1 MIQAT
6 ETFANRAATG
16 MVSMSRKT
24 KIGLMLAVDMAALPV
39 CYMLSILLRTGDIGA
54 VLHTGITPYV
64 VVSGITLAAFA
75 ATGLYGA
82 VIRFIDQSVLTAA
95 GISLALAI
103 SLTYLV
109 FSLLPASTRYTEITH
124 YDLMNY
130 WFNAFLYVVFSRLI
144 ARSLLR
150 DIKVKKRREA
160 GPVVAIYGAGE
171 AGVKLAQAMRASD
184 KYRVACFF
192 DDKPAL
198 DNRTVAGLKVYH
210 SDRVAEKARHHHV
223 DLIVIAIPSATPE
236 QRKAIMYKAHKSG
249 ADVKTLCTLMELADE
264 HISTRS
270 IREMKID
277 DLLGREP
284 IQPDTGLFR
293 KCVYQRSV
301 LVTGAGGSIGSELCR
316 QVMHIGPSQLHLIDH
331 SEYALYQIEQELKT
345 RFPGMQVHA
354 HLGSACDMSL
364 VDRVVC
370 DCKADTIYHAAAYKH
385 VPLVEANMAAGVRN
399 NILSAEVVANAA
411 EKFKV
416 KTCVLVSSDKAVRP
430 TNMMG
435 ASKRIAELIFQAA
448 AQKSRNGTKF
458 CMVRFGNVL
467 GSSGSVVPLF
477 QHQIE
482 KGGPITVTHPDVVR
496 YFMSIPEATQLVIQ
510 AGAMAA
516 GGDVF
521 VMDMGAP
528 VRILDLART
537 MIAMCGLTERCPDNP
552 QGDIDIRFVGLRPGE
567 KLYEELFAGNDAIP
581 SKHPRIMTT
590 TEYVIDPDTLAQQ
603 VAYLMVACATNDTA
617 MIRLLVKKLVRGYT
631 PTVAPEA
638 EPAAAALSG
647 TGFETPEIASHMPLR
662 VITPMHVRH

>member
-1 MIQAT
+1 MRRT
-6 ETFANRAATG
+6 
-16 MVSMSRKT
+16 T
-24 KIGLMLAVDMAALPV
+24 KIGLMLAADMVALPV
-39 CYMLSILLRTGDIGA
+39 CYMLAILLRTGDTGA
-54 VLHTGITPYV
+54 VLRTGITPYLV
-64 VVSGITLAAFA
+64 VVAITLTAFA

-82 VIRFIDQSVLTAA
+82 VIRFIDQSVLAAA

-103 SLTYLV
+103 SLTWLV
-109 FSLLPASTRYTEITH
+109 FALLPASTRYTEITH

-130 WFNAFLYVVFSRLI
+130 WFNAFLYVVSSRLV

-150 DIKVKKRREA
+150 DIKVNKRRQS

-184 KYRVACFF
+184 KYRLACFF

-198 DNRTVAGLKVYH
+198 DNRTVAGLKVFH
-210 SDRVAEKARHHHV
+210 SERVAERVRHHHV
-223 DLIVIAIPSATPE
+223 ELIVIAIPSATPE
-236 QRKAIMYKAHKSG
+236 QRKAIMVRAHKSG
-249 ADVKTLCTLMELADE
+249 AAVKTLCNLMELADE

-284 IQPDTGLFR
+284 IQPDTALFR
-293 KCVYQRSV
+293 KCVHQRSI

-316 QVMHIGPSQLHLIDH
+316 QVMQLAPRQLHLIDH
-331 SEYALYQIEQELKT
+331 SEYALYQIEQELKA
-345 RFPGMQVHA
+345 RFPGMQVQA

-370 DCKADTIYHAAAYKH
+370 DFKVETIYHAAAYKH

-399 NILSAEVVANAA
+399 NILSAQVVANAA

-448 AQKSRNGTKF
+448 ALKSRNGTKY

-477 QHQIE
+477 QRQIE
-482 KGGPITVTHPDVVR
+482 KGGPITVTHPEVVR

-510 AGAMAA
+510 AGAMAV

-537 MIAMCGLTERCPDNP
+537 MIAMCGLTERCPANP
-552 QGDIDIRFVGLRPGE
+552 QGDIDIQFVGLRPGE

-617 MIRLLVKKLVRGYT
+617 MIRQLVKKLVRGYV
-631 PTVAPEA
+631 PAESSPPEPSA
-638 EPAAAALSG
+638 SAA
-647 TGFETPEIASHMPLR
+647 TIPGFETPDIASHTPSHMPLR
-662 VITPMHVRH
+662 VITPMQLRH